1 MHLNEIEKL
10 SSNISVSTIVEISK
24 KVTELLDNVEYD
36 NKVMLITKEHIK
48 SNLAQ
53 LISTTDN
60 ELKFKLKNPERSNSN
75 PRNRK
80 SRFKSSKPE
89 VVLSGVSKAFV
100 SWRRNFSR
108 QSI

>member
-1 MHLNEIEKL
+1 MNEIEKL

-80 SRFKSSKPE
+80 SRFKSSK
-89 VVLSGVSKAFV
+89 
-100 SWRRNFSR
+100 NFSIDNR
-108 QSI
+108 GKLTTNFSLAIFKISS